1 MHGGWKVSFPR
12 VKPSHL
18 NVTCCH
24 GDGLIGLSRS
34 SKEPVKRIVS
44 SVISRLCCRL
54 RVRHETCPHMAAGF
68 FQISIRHAFPAFRL
82 TFWIKRTCF
91 FFSFLFFNKSLLH
104 SFCLTVLVVSPSVAP
119 AWLYCKCFCLH
130 FSFWW
135 FSTIAH
141 VEIINFK
148 PCQNHFPHMHGIHSS
163 LLPGSLFPFPDVHI
177 LLSVSLWS
185 ESNSLLFFQ
194 RIQITMWLCYSR
206 HKLMLRVGMPYT
218 IK

>member
-1 MHGGWKVSFPR
+1 MLHRVMHGGWKVSFPR

-91 FFSFLFFNKSLLH
+91 FFLPLFQQKFAPQLLSHSPCGFSICGPCMAVLQVLLSALFFLMILN
-104 SFCLTVLVVSPSVAP
+104 
-119 AWLYCKCFCLH
+119 Y
-130 FSFWW
+130 
-135 FSTIAH
+135 ST
-141 VEIINFK
+141 
-148 PCQNHFPHMHGIHSS
+148 C
-163 LLPGSLFPFPDVHI
+163 
-177 LLSVSLWS
+177 
-185 ESNSLLFFQ
+185 
-194 RIQITMWLCYSR
+194 
-206 HKLMLRVGMPYT
+206 
-218 IK
+218 